1 VIDHWSESSKLIT
14 IAIKSSM
21 DAVACVMKYLVAA
34 SVDHGFPLL
43 ISRGM
48 NANIFISRPAHIIS
62 QRELIIVITVP
73 ISMVSKI
80 INLAMGLISM
90 GRV

>member
-1 VIDHWSESSKLIT
+1 VLIT
-14 IAIKSSM
+14 IAISSSM

-34 SVDHGFPLL
+34 SVDRGLPLL

-48 NANIFISRPAHIIS
+48 NASMLISKPAHITS
-62 QRELIIVITVP
+62 QWELIIVIVVPMITVG
-73 ISMVSKI
+73 KI
-80 INLAMGLISM
+80 INLAVGLIST